1 MANNVSVTA
10 WFNTGFNAV
19 NIPAD
24 PNGAWASEI
33 HSETFPALNILQH
46 TNLSSVKIK
55 ATFPQ
60 VVDIDYIR
68 LDPPYTVGER
78 PAHGGNATAFRY
90 AYYFVTGV
98 TMANGDTA
106 ILSLL
111 PDYVNTAGGWN
122 KLEII
127 DGITNRLTIKKSDD
141 VYGRFTQG
149 DPYLAPSETLRLID
163 NEIDPA
169 DDGEDIVYIESTVDL
184 GTMAFVTDSQEYQV
198 ATSSV
203 VVPKTY
209 ANFHAPTKYSYSQNP
224 EDVDPERIYGK
235 GNKTVV
241 YDMDFTTDQAQIMAQ
256 GIENVRALG
265 IENALLNTAVI
276 PSKMVIQRTGAM
288 MINSDT
294 KKVSVIENDE
304 QGQPLIYTHDVAYV
318 DTNSDIWKTTTL
330 PPGYTDTRR
339 WYVCREL
346 MGKWETIGT
355 NIHLIYSDEVENK
368 RVLYSEYN
376 KVGIITNAGNR
387 IEANPEEVYNNHD
400 LLQVVVVSDPH
411 LNGKPYYRFRYL
423 HGHDGAIMGQHFFTD
438 AVSGMQWKQ
447 IPLLY
452 TEKSG
457 NRLDQENFNASRW
470 VSNLGHTY
478 DIAQQ
483 KMALQHSANAM
494 KRRIGRTLE
503 EGVVDAAT
511 AGIMTSL
518 PVSGQLFGAPQAV
531 QLASNAVKN
540 TIGLSYEYQDYQD
553 KVEATNLQNERDNA
567 LYVQQSIAEKRQFLQ
582 NQNVVA
588 PMIEFPYQ
596 NEGFRDFFGERFIVY
611 QYRPTTRDLQRM
623 DKILNMYGYA
633 VTMPFDKDIINNR
646 NHFVYVEA
654 NISVG
659 GDIPRWLSEGVAMQI
674 SNGVRLW
681 KVRPDNSYYERGGN
695 V

>member
-1 MANNVSVTA
+1 MANNVSVKA

-24 PNGAWASEI
+24 PGGAWADEI

-68 LDPPYTVGER
+68 LDPPYTTGER

-122 KLEII
+122 KLKII

-141 VYGRFTQG
+141 VFGRYTQG

-169 DDGEDIVYIESTVDL
+169 NGGTDVVYIESTIDI
-184 GTMAFVTDSQEYQV
+184 GTMAFATDSQEYQV
-198 ATSSV
+198 SGGTV
-203 VVPKTY
+203 VVPKSY
-209 ANFHAPTKYSYSQNP
+209 ANFHSPTKYSYAKNP
-224 EDVDPERIYGK
+224 TDAQPERLYGK

-256 GIENVRALG
+256 GIENVRSLG

-276 PSKMVIQRTGAM
+276 PSNMVIQKTGIM
-288 MINSDT
+288 SINSDT
-294 KKVSVIENDE
+294 HKVSAIEIDS
-304 QGQPLIYTHDVAYV
+304 QGQPLTITHDVYYV
-318 DTNSDIWKTTTL
+318 DTDADIWKNTSDI
-330 PPGYTDTRR
+330 PGYTDTRR

-346 MGKWETIGT
+346 MGKWATIGT
-355 NIHLIYSDEVENK
+355 NINLIYSNDVDNK
-368 RVLYSEYN
+368 RVLYGEYN

-387 IEANPEEVYNNHD
+387 LEAKPEEVYNNHSA
-400 LLQVVVVSDPH
+400 LQVVVVADPH

-457 NRLDQENFNASRW
+457 NRLDQENFDASRW
-470 VSNLGHTY
+470 VANMGHTY
-478 DIAQQ
+478 DVELS
-483 KMALQHSANAM
+483 KMQRQNM
-494 KRRIGRTLE
+494 
-503 EGVVDAAT
+503 VDAY
-511 AGIMTSL
+511 
-518 PVSGQLFGAPQAV
+518 
-531 QLASNAVKN
+531 NKN
-540 TIGLSYEYQDYQD
+540 TINTAGGAVVGAIQSGVQGYSIGGLTGLTGGLAAGTGAAIGTMVTAAINTNEELDRIKLFD
-553 KVEATNLQNERDNA
+553 LNAEKEATMYIQQANE
-567 LYVQQSIAEKRQFLQ
+567 EKRQFLQ

-588 PMIEFPYQ
+588 PMIQFPYQ

-611 QYRPTTRDLQRM
+611 QYRPTTRDLHRM

-633 VTMPFDKDIINNR
+633 VTMPFKKDIINNR

-695 V
+695 I